1 MELEEKSSKLKAK
14 TISRDL
20 LSRFSAITDCSFGEV
35 VEFVEYWRD
44 KGEFSEV
51 KDYITFRCENGI
63 NARIMASI
71 VAQKNAISAN
81 SGGNHV

>member
-20 LSRFSAITDCSFGEV
+20 LSRFSAITDCSFSDV

-44 KGEFSEV
+44 KGEFIEV

-63 NARIMASI
+63 NGRIRASI
-71 VAQKNAISAN
+71 AKQKEESHAKQN
-81 SGGNHV
+81 

>member
-20 LSRFSAITDCSFGEV
+20 LSRFAAITDCSFGEV

-63 NARIMASI
+63 NGRIMASI
-71 VAQKNAISAN
+71 ATQKEEN
-81 SGGNHV
+81 SVKTNG